1 MKKLFT
7 ILFLSLCATTYSQ
20 TFYYPV
26 VIKQTLRVD
35 GKVAIGGVTFDRD
48 FTVTADTIRIK
59 NLDGTGTILGI
70 DVNGDVTRVTGVGA
84 AGVTGLN
91 DYEPLFGSLTGTIE
105 QDNFW
110 YYDPTTQFMR
120 LGDPAGTAGGEI
132 YVVNGTT
139 GSYMTPTS
147 VGVTGSVGQT
157 YMDGQYFNLYDL
169 DGEFFSIGRA
179 TWSAD
184 EVLLF
189 PAAKGALNQSLY
201 VSNVSGDN
209 VTFSWFTPAAGT
221 VTSFSATDGNGFDF
235 TVTNPTTTPTL
246 TLTTTVSDNQVF
258 VSNSGALSGSSL
270 FTYDNTTNNE
280 HFDVT
285 VLEFDVVGTSSYPF
299 SLFNISDNGNVSICD
314 FNGNFN
320 GTYAIFDDPSES
332 ITLSANNGITVNQ
345 FSGLGQNLI
354 YSNNSGT
361 LGLATLSD
369 FTLSAGALSI
379 TSGAIVN
386 ADINSSAAIAQTKMA
401 AMTASKAVVTD
412 GSGFE
417 TTSSTTSTEIGYVA
431 GVTSAI
437 QTQLD
442 ARSKVVATSHLTS
455 QNAAIAA
462 TTLYAVPADGFYT
475 ITVQLAVTTTGG
487 TSIGTQIRF
496 TNVAD
501 NVVKTLPSNNGNG
514 LNQCASTT
522 AANAVC
528 YTITAY
534 CKSGANIQY
543 ITNLAGSG
551 QVYSLVVKD

>member
-7 ILFLSLCATTYSQ
+7 ILFLSLCLTTYSQ

-209 VTFSWFTPAAGT
+209 VTFSWYTPASGT

-246 TLTTTVSDNQVF
+246 TLTTAVSDNQVF
-258 VSNSGALSGSSL
+258 VSNSNALSGSSL

-285 VLEFDVVGTSSYPF
+285 VLEFDVVGTSAYPF

-345 FSGLGQNLI
+345 FSALGENLI

-369 FTLSAGALSI
+369 FTLTAGALSI

-386 ADINSSAAIAQTKMA
+386 ADINASAAIDATKIN
-401 AMTASKAVVTD
+401 TGVV
-412 GSGFE
+412 SN
-417 TTSSTTSTEIGYVA
+417 TEFNYLN
-431 GVTSAI
+431 GVTSDI

-501 NVVKTLPSNNGNG
+501 NVVKTLPSNNSNG
-514 LNQCASTT
+514 LNQCASSTT
-522 AANAVC
+522 ANAVC

-534 CKSGANIQY
+534 CKSGTNIQY

-551 QVYSLVVKD
+551 QVYSLDAQVVKD